1 MYKTILVTRG
11 LDKKNAQLQ
20 ILDWKFLHYNYKLRT
35 AYTFSYKMLKF
46 YNLNLNFSLIR
57 SFFNLIDNIVE
68 IS

>member
-20 ILDWKFLHYNYKLRT
+20 ISDWKLLHYNYKLRT

-46 YNLNLNFSLIR
+46 KI
-57 SFFNLIDNIVE
+57 
-68 IS
+68 